1 MNSTMTIG
9 LMVALGAGLAIGLQ
23 GVFTSVTGQMLGP
36 LRGGVAIHV
45 GGALVGALMVYIV
58 TLTGTSQPE
67 IQLTPRA
74 IMFSL
79 IAGTVGMFIVM
90 GIAFSFPRIGQ
101 VSGQVAIIMAQMT
114 VGVIV
119 DMYALAGGQPIPLD
133 GRRILGLLVMAVGVY
148 LLLPRQT
155 VDIV

>member
-1 MNSTMTIG
+1 MNSTMTVG

-23 GVFTSVTGQMLGP
+23 GIFTSVTGQMLGP

-74 IMFSL
+74 IIYSL
-79 IAGTVGMFIVM
+79 MAGTVGMFIVM

-101 VSGQVAIIMAQMT
+101 VSGQVAIIMAQMI